1 MNLSGLQM
9 NHMIPQKG
17 TRKRDDLSN
26 FRNSILTGYWKAKD
40 KKKKKKSIHKHRIVL
55 GKYVPH
61 WYMT

>member
-40 KKKKKKSIHKHRIVL
+40 KKKKKAYINIVL
-55 GKYVPH
+55 YLVNMFLTGI
-61 WYMT
+61 

>member
-9 NHMIPQKG
+9 NHMMALKG
-17 TRKRDDLSN
+17 AGKRDDLSN

-40 KKKKKKSIHKHRIVL
+40 EKKSIHKHCIVL

-61 WYMT
+61 RDMI

>member
-1 MNLSGLQM
+1 M

-40 KKKKKKSIHKHRIVL
+40 KKKKKKAYINIVL
-55 GKYVPH
+55 YLVNMFLTGI
-61 WYMT
+61 